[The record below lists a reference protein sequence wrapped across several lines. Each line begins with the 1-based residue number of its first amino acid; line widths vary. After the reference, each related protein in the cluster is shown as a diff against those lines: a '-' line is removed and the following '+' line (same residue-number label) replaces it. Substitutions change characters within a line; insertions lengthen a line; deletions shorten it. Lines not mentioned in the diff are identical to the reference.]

1 MYTPNHLALC
11 LTLSRGVV
19 RLPPRL
25 GERIQMPIRKV
36 KQIVSTNGIR
46 LEIEKTSKKL
56 SLLEKDA
63 EPSEREAIDRQMLQL
78 DVCKRLLHDFF
89 IIP

>member
-1 MYTPNHLALC
+1 
-11 LTLSRGVV
+11 
-19 RLPPRL
+19 
-25 GERIQMPIRKV
+25 MPIRKV
-36 KQIVSTNGIR
+36 KQIVSTKGIR

-63 EPSEREAIDRQMLQL
+63 KLSEREAIVRQMLQL
-78 DVCKRLLHDFF
+78 DVCKRILHDFF

>member
-1 MYTPNHLALC
+1 
-11 LTLSRGVV
+11 
-19 RLPPRL
+19 
-25 GERIQMPIRKV
+25 MPIRKV
-36 KQIVSTNGIR
+36 KQVVSTKGIR

-56 SLLEKDA
+56 SLLQKDA
-63 EPSEREAIDRQMLQL
+63 KLSEREAIVRQMLQL

>member
-1 MYTPNHLALC
+1 
-11 LTLSRGVV
+11 
-19 RLPPRL
+19 
-25 GERIQMPIRKV
+25 MPIRKV

-56 SLLEKDA
+56 SLREKDA
-63 EPSEREAIDRQMLQL
+63 KPSEREAIVRQMLQL

>member
-1 MYTPNHLALC
+1 
-11 LTLSRGVV
+11 
-19 RLPPRL
+19 
-25 GERIQMPIRKV
+25 MPIRKV

-63 EPSEREAIDRQMLQL
+63 KPSELEAIVRQMLQL
-78 DVCKRLLHDFF
+78 DVCKRLLQDFF

>member
-1 MYTPNHLALC
+1 
-11 LTLSRGVV
+11 
-19 RLPPRL
+19 
-25 GERIQMPIRKV
+25 MPIRKV

-63 EPSEREAIDRQMLQL
+63 KPSELEAIVRQMLQL